1 LTFGNGTTP
10 RDLEGNSPRDRVG
23 TYSQKVIGEVT
34 KRDQYREYDEL
45 EIGDSIDKGEIQALT
60 LENEILKQKIE
71 DLEKKCDLKIHTLVG
86 MIQV

>member
-1 LTFGNGTTP
+1 
-10 RDLEGNSPRDRVG
+10 LEENSPRDRVG

-45 EIGDSIDKGEIQALT
+45 EIEDSIDKGEIQALT

-71 DLEKKCDLKIHTLVG
+71 DLEKKCDLKIQNLAG